1 VIEMA
6 TFRVEETLRLVF
18 EIEASSAEEAMEKW
32 GQANSDDASEHETQ
46 RVTVIGEDGEVL
58 EDDF

>member
-1 VIEMA
+1 MA

-18 EIEASSAEEAMEKW
+18 EIEANSAAEAMEKW
-32 GQANSDDASEHETQ
+32 GEADSNDAIEHETQ

-58 EDDF
+58 ED

>member
-1 VIEMA
+1 MA

-32 GQANSDDASEHETQ
+32 GEADSNDAIEHETQ